1 MGVCMANNH
10 DWVLTVVGDLL
21 DGFGADP
28 DASVLGLL
36 TLGYGQPVPVL
47 LQAQWSDFDLQA
59 GVWWIGGEPLP
70 LTAPFVELLKRYR
83 RCRAGRGDRLFI
95 GCKGRALGKTEA
107 NARVHELTR
116 EFFKLDDLLDLFPD
130 MGAAQWAQCLREYV
144 DLGVTAEQ
152 VEALEREFNRR
163 RCSLLEAWHGDVLC
177 VAAAMSARGFTR

>member
-1 MGVCMANNH
+1 MANNH
-10 DWVLTVVGDLL
+10 DWALTVVGDLL

-59 GVWWIGGEPLP
+59 GVWWVDGEPLP
-70 LTAPFVELLKRYR
+70 LTAPFIELLKRYR
-83 RCRAGRGDRLFI
+83 RCCAGRGDRLFI
-95 GCKGRALGKTEA
+95 GCKGRALGKPEA
-107 NARVHELTR
+107 NARVRKLTR
-116 EFFKLDDLLDLFPD
+116 EFFNLDDLLGLFPD
-130 MGAAQWAQCLREYV
+130 MGAAQRAQCLRDYV

>member
-1 MGVCMANNH
+1 MASNH
-10 DWVLTVVGDLL
+10 YWAVTVVGDLL

-59 GVWWIGGEPLP
+59 GIWWVSGEALP
-70 LTAPFVELLKRYR
+70 LTAPFVVLLKRYR
-83 RCRAGRGDRLFI
+83 RSCAGWGDRLFI
-95 GCKGRALGKTEA
+95 GRKNRALGRTEA

-116 EFFKLDDLLDLFPD
+116 EFFNLDDLLDLFPD
-130 MGAAQWAQCLREYV
+130 MGAAQWAQCLRGYAV
-144 DLGVTAEQ
+144 LGAAAKQ
-152 VEALEREFNRR
+152 VEALEREFNRCQ
-163 RCSLLEAWHGDVLC
+163 CSLLEAWHGDVLC